1 MTKQL
6 LLACLL
12 LGSAAVAHAADEQPI
27 CADRPGKANPSCT
40 VPAGEVQV
48 ETGFVDWIHDR
59 SGGVRTDE
67 TVIGSTA
74 LKYGVTDRFHVEL
87 DVTPY
92 DRVRTAAAGI
102 RNSFSG
108 FGDMDVAAKYRL
120 TGDKAPVQVAAR
132 PFVKIPTASHNLGN
146 GKVEGGL
153 AFLIGGSIPRSPF
166 SFALGPEIDVNAD
179 SDGHGYHLATVQVVS
194 LGANLTPRLN
204 ISGELW
210 GNWDFD
216 PMRTVRQYS
225 ADVSAAYLVSSNV
238 QIDAG
243 ANFGLNRNT
252 PDIELYTGIAFRF

>member
-1 MTKQL
+1 VTKQL

-12 LGSAAVAHAADEQPI
+12 LSSAAAAEAADDQRI

-40 VPAGEVQV
+40 VPLGKVQV
-48 ETGFVDWIHDR
+48 ETGFVDWIHDKF
-59 SGGVRTDE
+59 GGVRTDD
-67 TVIGSTA
+67 TIIGSTA
-74 LKYGVTDRFHVEL
+74 FKYGVTDRFHVEV

-92 DRVRTAAAGI
+92 DRVRTEFAGL
-102 RNSFSG
+102 RDTVSG
-108 FGDMDVAAKYRL
+108 FGDMGVAAKYRL
-120 TGDKAPVQVAAR
+120 TNDKAPVQIAMR
-132 PFVKIPTASHNLGN
+132 PFVKVPTASHNLGN

-153 AFLIGGSIPRSPF
+153 AFLIDGSIPRSPL

-179 SDGHGYHLATVQVVS
+179 SDGRGYHLATVQVVS

-204 ISGELW
+204 VSGELW

-216 PMRTVRQYS
+216 PMGTVRQYS
-225 ADVSAAYLVSSNV
+225 ADASAAYLVSNTV